1 MFFKLHK
8 WPQIVQTSDIH
19 SKKNQCQ
26 KLNFVPVASFELGGP
41 TTTGWF
47 TSVIL
52 TSTLSTCIV
61 IQWLPENFGKFNQI
75 TRGGPQ
81 CRPSACYFT
90 KSEHNHACLRRN
102 FLISEY
108 LLLRTTLNSYSRI
121 NVFFEVKIKV
131 QYFLI
136 FFGSTSNFMKVLMD
150 FTRHSEVAIKTVSRY
165 WILRVMNFPFVHRHL
180 KCISAGKEKW
190 L

>member
-90 KSEHNHACLRRN
+90 KSEHNYACLRRN

-136 FFGSTSNFMKVLMD
+136 FFGSTSKFYEGSHG
-150 FTRHSEVAIKTVSRY
+150 FHKTFWSCY
-165 WILRVMNFPFVHRHL
+165 
-180 KCISAGKEKW
+180 
-190 L
+190 